1 MFRYIQKAKYYF
13 SQHVI
18 LGNIAHV
25 LGGFGLAMLLQNY
38 IQGNA
43 FLPAWMAWIM
53 MIIAVAIHVKAFM
66 S

>member
-1 MFRYIQKAKYYF
+1 MFKYIERERHYF

-18 LGNIAHV
+18 LGHVAHV
-25 LGGFGLAMLLQNY
+25 LGGFGLALLLQNY

-43 FLPAWMAWIM
+43 FLPTWMAWIM
-53 MIIAVAIHVKAFM
+53 MIIAVAVHVKAFM